1 MTTTPNYVS
10 CSSKKLIL
18 LGTGGGPRIWA
29 ARSQPSSALSIG
41 GSVYI
46 VDAGDGVTTQLAKSG
61 INPLSI
67 KAIFITHN
75 HSDHVAGFGNLL
87 LRSWQSGHNGPI
99 KCFGPPPLVHMAKS
113 YRAYMNW
120 DIQLRIRDEG
130 RPDIESVIDVQEL
143 NQTNP
148 FFADE
153 NVTVSYIRVPHG
165 AAEPSY
171 AYRFDF
177 CSKSIVFSGDTSRS
191 EALAQFA
198 KGADILVH
206 EVLNKDGVDAIVKR
220 TYPGNESFRKH
231 ILESHTPMHEVGE
244 IATKAG
250 VGILVL
256 NHFVPTGSTE
266 LDKSEVWIEGVSQT
280 YNGTIIVGE
289 DLKEILI

>member
-1 MTTTPNYVS
+1 MS
-10 CSSKKLIL
+10 CSSIKLIL
-18 LGTGGGPRIWA
+18 LGTGGGPKIWA
-29 ARSQPSSALSIG
+29 ARSQPSSALVLG
-41 GSVYI
+41 EHTYI
-46 VDAGDGVTTQLAKSG
+46 IDAGDGVTNQLAMSG

-67 KAIFITHN
+67 KAVFITHN

-99 KCFGPPPLVHMAKS
+99 KCFGPPPLVDMAKS
-113 YRAYMNW
+113 YRAYMDW

-143 NQTNP
+143 SQDNP
-148 FFADE
+148 FFTDE
-153 NVTVSYIRVPHG
+153 KVIVSYIKVPHG

-171 AYRFDF
+171 AYRFD
-177 CSKSIVFSGDTSRS
+177 CSSKSIVFSGDTSKS

-206 EVLNKDGVDAIVKR
+206 EVLNRDGVDAIVRR

-231 ILESHTPMHEVGE
+231 ILESHTSMHEVGE

-266 LDKSEVWIEGVSQT
+266 LDKPEVWIEGVSQT
-280 YNGTIIVGE
+280 YKGSIIVGN
-289 DLKEILI
+289 DLQEIPL

>member
-1 MTTTPNYVS
+1 MR
-10 CSSKKLIL
+10 CSSNKLIL
-18 LGTGGGPRIWA
+18 LGTGGGPKIWA
-29 ARSQPSSALSIG
+29 ARSQPSSALVLGENI
-41 GSVYI
+41 YI
-46 VDAGDGVTTQLAKSG
+46 VDAGDGVTNQLALSG
-61 INPLSI
+61 LNPLSI
-67 KAIFITHN
+67 KAVFITHN

-99 KCFGPPPLVHMAKS
+99 KCFGPSPLVHMAKS

-130 RPDIESVIDVQEL
+130 RPDLGSVIDVNEL
-143 NQTNP
+143 SRINP
-148 FFADE
+148 FFTDE
-153 NVTVSYIRVPHG
+153 EVTVSYIKVPHG

-177 CSKSIVFSGDTSRS
+177 SSKSIVFSGDTSRS

-206 EVLNKDGVDAIVKR
+206 EVLNRDGVDAIVRR

-231 ILESHTPMHEVGE
+231 ILESHTSMHEVGE

-266 LDKSEVWIEGVSQT
+266 LDKPEVWIEGVSQT
-280 YNGTIIVGE
+280 YKGSIIVGK
-289 DLKEILI
+289 DLQEIPL

>member
-1 MTTTPNYVS
+1 M
-10 CSSKKLIL
+10 IL
-18 LGTGGGPRIWA
+18 LGTGGGPKIWA
-29 ARSQPSSALSIG
+29 ARSQPSSALVLGENI
-41 GSVYI
+41 YI
-46 VDAGDGVTTQLAKSG
+46 VDAGDGVTNQLALSRL
-61 INPLSI
+61 NPLSI
-67 KAIFITHN
+67 KAVFITHN

-99 KCFGPPPLVHMAKS
+99 KCFGPSPLVHMAKS

-130 RPDIESVIDVQEL
+130 RPDLGSVIDVKEL
-143 NQTNP
+143 SRINP
-148 FFADE
+148 FFTDE
-153 NVTVSYIRVPHG
+153 EVTVSYIKVPHG

-177 CSKSIVFSGDTSRS
+177 SSKSIVFSGDTSRS

-206 EVLNKDGVDAIVKR
+206 EVLNRDGVDAIVRR

-231 ILESHTPMHEVGE
+231 ILESHTSMHEVGE

-266 LDKSEVWIEGVSQT
+266 LDKPEVWIEGVSQT
-280 YNGTIIVGE
+280 YKGSIIAGE
-289 DLKEILI
+289 DLQEIPL

>member
-1 MTTTPNYVS
+1 MR
-10 CSSKKLIL
+10 CSSNKLIL
-18 LGTGGGPRIWA
+18 LGTGGGPKIWA
-29 ARSQPSSALSIG
+29 ARSQPSSALVLGENI
-41 GSVYI
+41 YI
-46 VDAGDGVTTQLAKSG
+46 VDAGDGVTNQLALSG
-61 INPLSI
+61 LNPLSI
-67 KAIFITHN
+67 KAVFITHN

-99 KCFGPPPLVHMAKS
+99 KCFGPSPLVHMAKS

-130 RPDIESVIDVQEL
+130 RPDLGSVIDVNEL
-143 NQTNP
+143 SRINP
-148 FFADE
+148 FFTDE
-153 NVTVSYIRVPHG
+153 EVTVSYIKVPHG

-177 CSKSIVFSGDTSRS
+177 SSKSIVFSGDTSKS

-206 EVLNKDGVDAIVKR
+206 EVLNRDGVDAIVRR

-231 ILESHTPMHEVGE
+231 ILESHTSMHEVGE
-244 IATKAG
+244 IATMAG

-280 YNGTIIVGE
+280 YKGSIIVGN
-289 DLKEILI
+289 DLQEIPL

>member
-1 MTTTPNYVS
+1 MRY
-10 CSSKKLIL
+10 SSNKLIL
-18 LGTGGGPRIWA
+18 LGTGGGPKIWA
-29 ARSQPSSALSIG
+29 ARSQPSSALVLGENI
-41 GSVYI
+41 YI
-46 VDAGDGVTTQLAKSG
+46 VDAGDGVTNQLALSG
-61 INPLSI
+61 LNPLSI
-67 KAIFITHN
+67 KAVFITHN

-99 KCFGPPPLVHMAKS
+99 KCFGPSPLVHMAKS

-130 RPDIESVIDVQEL
+130 RPDLGSVIDVNEL
-143 NQTNP
+143 SRINP
-148 FFADE
+148 FFTDE
-153 NVTVSYIRVPHG
+153 EVTVSYIKVPHG

-177 CSKSIVFSGDTSRS
+177 SSKSIVFSGDTSRS
-191 EALAQFA
+191 EALAEFA

-206 EVLNKDGVDAIVKR
+206 EVLNRDGVDAIVRR

-231 ILESHTPMHEVGE
+231 ILESHTSMHEVGE

-266 LDKSEVWIEGVSQT
+266 LDKPEVWIEGVSQT
-280 YNGTIIVGE
+280 YKGSIIVGE
-289 DLKEILI
+289 DLQEIPL

>member
-1 MTTTPNYVS
+1 MR
-10 CSSKKLIL
+10 CSLNKLIL
-18 LGTGGGPRIWA
+18 LGTGGGPKIWA
-29 ARSQPSSALSIG
+29 ARSQPSSALVLGENI
-41 GSVYI
+41 YI
-46 VDAGDGVTTQLAKSG
+46 VDAGDGVTNQLALSG
-61 INPLSI
+61 LNPLSI
-67 KAIFITHN
+67 KAVFITHN

-99 KCFGPPPLVHMAKS
+99 KCFGPSPLVHMAKS

-130 RPDIESVIDVQEL
+130 RPDLGSVIDVNEL
-143 NQTNP
+143 SRINP
-148 FFADE
+148 FFTDE
-153 NVTVSYIRVPHG
+153 EVTVSYIKVPHG

-177 CSKSIVFSGDTSRS
+177 SSKSIVFSGDTSRS
-191 EALAQFA
+191 EALAEFA

-206 EVLNKDGVDAIVKR
+206 EVLNRDGVDAIVRR

-231 ILESHTPMHEVGE
+231 ILESHTSMHEVGE

-266 LDKSEVWIEGVSQT
+266 LDKPEVWMEGVSQT
-280 YNGTIIVGE
+280 YKGSIIVGE
-289 DLKEILI
+289 DLQEIPL

>member
-1 MTTTPNYVS
+1 MS
-10 CSSKKLIL
+10 CSSIKLIL
-18 LGTGGGPRIWA
+18 LGTGGGPKIWA
-29 ARSQPSSALSIG
+29 ARSQPSSALVLG
-41 GSVYI
+41 EHTYI
-46 VDAGDGVTTQLAKSG
+46 IDAGDGVTNQLAMSG

-67 KAIFITHN
+67 KAVFITHN

-99 KCFGPPPLVHMAKS
+99 KCFGPPPLVDMAKS
-113 YRAYMNW
+113 YRAYMDW

-130 RPDIESVIDVQEL
+130 RPDIESVIDVKEL
-143 NQTNP
+143 SGVNP
-148 FFADE
+148 FFTDE
-153 NVTVSYIRVPHG
+153 KVTVSYIKVPHG

-171 AYRFDF
+171 AYRFD
-177 CSKSIVFSGDTSRS
+177 CSSKSIVFSGDTSKS

-206 EVLNKDGVDAIVKR
+206 EVLNRDGVDAIVRR

-231 ILESHTPMHEVGE
+231 ILESHTSMHEVGE
-244 IATKAG
+244 IASMAG

-266 LDKSEVWIEGVSQT
+266 LDKPEVWIEGVSQT
-280 YNGTIIVGE
+280 YKGSIIVGK
-289 DLKEILI
+289 DLQEIPL

>member
-1 MTTTPNYVS
+1 MS
-10 CSSKKLIL
+10 CSSIKLIL
-18 LGTGGGPRIWA
+18 LGTGGGPKIWA
-29 ARSQPSSALSIG
+29 ARSQPSSALILG
-41 GSVYI
+41 EHTYI
-46 VDAGDGVTTQLAKSG
+46 IDAGDGVTNQLAMSG

-67 KAIFITHN
+67 KAVFITHN

-99 KCFGPPPLVHMAKS
+99 KCFGPPPLVDMAKS
-113 YRAYMNW
+113 YRAYMDW

-143 NQTNP
+143 SQDNP
-148 FFADE
+148 FFTDE
-153 NVTVSYIRVPHG
+153 KVIVSYIKVPHG

-171 AYRFDF
+171 AYRFD
-177 CSKSIVFSGDTSRS
+177 CSLKSIVFSGDTSKS

-206 EVLNKDGVDAIVKR
+206 EVLNRDGVDAIVRR

-231 ILESHTPMHEVGE
+231 ILESHTSMHEVGE
-244 IATKAG
+244 IATMAG

-266 LDKSEVWIEGVSQT
+266 LDKPEVWIEGVSQT
-280 YNGTIIVGE
+280 YKGSIIVGN
-289 DLKEILI
+289 DLQEIPL

>member
-1 MTTTPNYVS
+1 MS
-10 CSSKKLIL
+10 CSSIKLIL
-18 LGTGGGPRIWA
+18 LGTGGGPKIWA
-29 ARSQPSSALSIG
+29 ARSQPSSALVLG
-41 GSVYI
+41 EHTYI
-46 VDAGDGVTTQLAKSG
+46 VDAGDGVTNQLAMSG

-67 KAIFITHN
+67 KAVFITHN

-99 KCFGPPPLVHMAKS
+99 KCFGPSPLVHMAKS

-130 RPDIESVIDVQEL
+130 RPDLGSVIDVNEL
-143 NQTNP
+143 SRINP
-148 FFADE
+148 FFTDE
-153 NVTVSYIRVPHG
+153 EVTVSYIKVPHG

-177 CSKSIVFSGDTSRS
+177 SSKSIVFSGDTSRS
-191 EALAQFA
+191 EALAEFA

-206 EVLNKDGVDAIVKR
+206 EVLNRDGVDAIVRR

-231 ILESHTPMHEVGE
+231 ILESQTSMHEVGE
-244 IATKAG
+244 IASMAG

-256 NHFVPTGSTE
+256 NHFVPTGSAE
-266 LDKSEVWIEGVSQT
+266 LDKPEVWIEGVSQT
-280 YNGTIIVGE
+280 YKGSIIVGE
-289 DLKEILI
+289 DLQEIPL

>member
-1 MTTTPNYVS
+1 MR
-10 CSSKKLIL
+10 CSSNKLIL
-18 LGTGGGPRIWA
+18 LGTGGGPKIWA
-29 ARSQPSSALSIG
+29 ARSQPSSALVLGENI
-41 GSVYI
+41 YI
-46 VDAGDGVTTQLAKSG
+46 VDAGDGVTNQLALSG
-61 INPLSI
+61 LNPLSI
-67 KAIFITHN
+67 KAVFITHN

-99 KCFGPPPLVHMAKS
+99 KCFGPSPLVHMAKS

-130 RPDIESVIDVQEL
+130 RPDLGSVIDVNEL
-143 NQTNP
+143 SRINP
-148 FFADE
+148 FFTDE
-153 NVTVSYIRVPHG
+153 EVTVSYIKVPHG

-177 CSKSIVFSGDTSRS
+177 SSKSIVFSGDTSRS
-191 EALAQFA
+191 EALAEFA

-206 EVLNKDGVDAIVKR
+206 EVLNRDGVDAIVRR

-231 ILESHTPMHEVGE
+231 IIESHTSMHEVGE

-256 NHFVPTGSTE
+256 NHFVPTGSAE
-266 LDKSEVWIEGVSQT
+266 LDKPEVWIEGVSQT
-280 YNGTIIVGE
+280 YRGSIIVGE
-289 DLKEILI
+289 DLQEIPL

>member
-1 MTTTPNYVS
+1 MRF
-10 CSSKKLIL
+10 SSNKLIL
-18 LGTGGGPRIWA
+18 LGTGGGPKIWA
-29 ARSQPSSALSIG
+29 ARSQPSSALVLGENI
-41 GSVYI
+41 YI
-46 VDAGDGVTTQLAKSG
+46 VDAGDGVTNQLALSG
-61 INPLSI
+61 LNPLSI
-67 KAIFITHN
+67 KAVFITHN

-99 KCFGPPPLVHMAKS
+99 KCFGPSPLVHMAKS

-130 RPDIESVIDVQEL
+130 RPDLGSVIDVNEL
-143 NQTNP
+143 SRINP
-148 FFADE
+148 FFTDE
-153 NVTVSYIRVPHG
+153 EVTVSYIKVPHG

-177 CSKSIVFSGDTSRS
+177 SSKSIVFSGDTSRS
-191 EALAQFA
+191 EALAEFA

-206 EVLNKDGVDAIVKR
+206 EVLNRDGVDAIVRR

-231 ILESHTPMHEVGE
+231 IIESHTSMHEVGE

-256 NHFVPTGSTE
+256 NHFVPTGSAE
-266 LDKSEVWIEGVSQT
+266 LDKPEVWIEGVSQT
-280 YNGTIIVGE
+280 YKGNIIVGE
-289 DLKEILI
+289 DLQEIPL

>member
-1 MTTTPNYVS
+1 MR
-10 CSSKKLIL
+10 CSLNKLIL
-18 LGTGGGPRIWA
+18 LGTGGGPKIWA
-29 ARSQPSSALSIG
+29 ARSQPSSALVLGENI
-41 GSVYI
+41 YI
-46 VDAGDGVTTQLAKSG
+46 VDAGDGVTNQLALSG
-61 INPLSI
+61 LNPLSI
-67 KAIFITHN
+67 KAVFITHN

-99 KCFGPPPLVHMAKS
+99 KCFGPSPLVHMAKS

-130 RPDIESVIDVQEL
+130 RPDLGSVIDVNEL
-143 NQTNP
+143 SRINP
-148 FFADE
+148 FFTDE
-153 NVTVSYIRVPHG
+153 EVTVSYIKVPHG

-177 CSKSIVFSGDTSRS
+177 SSKSIVFSGDTSRS
-191 EALAQFA
+191 EALAEFA

-206 EVLNKDGVDAIVKR
+206 EVLNRDGVDAIVRR

-231 ILESHTPMHEVGE
+231 ILESHTSMHEVGE

-266 LDKSEVWIEGVSQT
+266 LDKPEVWIEGVSQT
-280 YNGTIIVGE
+280 YKGSIIVGE
-289 DLKEILI
+289 DLQEIPL

>member
-1 MTTTPNYVS
+1 MR
-10 CSSKKLIL
+10 CSSNKLIL
-18 LGTGGGPRIWA
+18 LGTGGGPKIWA
-29 ARSQPSSALSIG
+29 ARSQPSSALILG
-41 GSVYI
+41 ENIYI
-46 VDAGDGVTTQLAKSG
+46 VDAGDGVTNQLALSG

-67 KAIFITHN
+67 KAVFITHN

-87 LRSWQSGHNGPI
+87 LRSWQSGHIGPI
-99 KCFGPPPLVHMAKS
+99 RCFGPPPLANMAKS

-130 RPDIESVIDVQEL
+130 RPDLESVIDVKEL
-143 NQTNP
+143 SGVNP
-148 FFADE
+148 FFTDE
-153 NVTVSYIRVPHG
+153 KVTVSYIKVPHG

-177 CSKSIVFSGDTSRS
+177 SSKSIVFSGDTSRS

-198 KGADILVH
+198 KGADMLVH
-206 EVLNKDGVDAIVKR
+206 EVLNRDGVDAIVRR

-231 ILESHTPMHEVGE
+231 ILESHTSMHEVGE

-266 LDKSEVWIEGVSQT
+266 LDKPEVWIEGVSQT
-280 YNGTIIVGE
+280 YKGSIVVGE
-289 DLKEILI
+289 DLQEISL

>member
-1 MTTTPNYVS
+1 MS
-10 CSSKKLIL
+10 CSSIKLIL
-18 LGTGGGPRIWA
+18 LGTGGGPKIWA
-29 ARSQPSSALSIG
+29 ARSQPSSALILG
-41 GSVYI
+41 EHTYI
-46 VDAGDGVTTQLAKSG
+46 IDAGDGVTNQLAMSG

-67 KAIFITHN
+67 KAVFITHN

-99 KCFGPPPLVHMAKS
+99 KCFGPPPLVDMAKS
-113 YRAYMNW
+113 YRAYMDW

-143 NQTNP
+143 SQDNP
-148 FFADE
+148 FFTDE
-153 NVTVSYIRVPHG
+153 KVIVSYIKVPHG

-171 AYRFDF
+171 AYRFD
-177 CSKSIVFSGDTSRS
+177 CSSKSIVFSGDTSKS

-206 EVLNKDGVDAIVKR
+206 EVLNRDGVDAIVRR

-231 ILESHTPMHEVGE
+231 ILESHTSMHEVGE
-244 IATKAG
+244 IATMAG

-266 LDKSEVWIEGVSQT
+266 LDKPEVWIEGVSQT
-280 YNGTIIVGE
+280 YKGSIIVGN
-289 DLKEILI
+289 DLQEIPL

>member
-1 MTTTPNYVS
+1 MS
-10 CSSKKLIL
+10 CSSIKLIL
-18 LGTGGGPRIWA
+18 LGTGGGPKIWA
-29 ARSQPSSALSIG
+29 ARSQPSSALVLG
-41 GSVYI
+41 EHTYI
-46 VDAGDGVTTQLAKSG
+46 IDAGDGVTNQLAMSG

-67 KAIFITHN
+67 KAVFITHN

-99 KCFGPPPLVHMAKS
+99 KCFGPPPLVDMAKS
-113 YRAYMNW
+113 YRAYMDW

-143 NQTNP
+143 SQDNP
-148 FFADE
+148 FFTDE
-153 NVTVSYIRVPHG
+153 KVIVSYIKVPHG

-171 AYRFDF
+171 AYRFD
-177 CSKSIVFSGDTSRS
+177 CSSKSIVFSGDTSKS

-206 EVLNKDGVDAIVKR
+206 EVLNRDGVDAIVRR

-231 ILESHTPMHEVGE
+231 ILESHTSMHEVGE
-244 IATKAG
+244 IATMAG

-280 YNGTIIVGE
+280 YKGSIIVGN
-289 DLKEILI
+289 DLQEIPL